1 MGRSTTS
8 DPRSPRPSSDPLAG
22 RRVLLGVS
30 GGVAAYKA
38 ALVARL
44 LRGAGAEVATV
55 LTEAATR
62 FVGPDTFSA
71 LTGEPAYVSL
81 WERPG
86 EVLHVRLARE
96 ADVAVVVP
104 ATANTIAK
112 LAHGLADDLLSSTM
126 LEVTCPVV
134 VAPAMHSGMWEHAAT
149 RTNIELLRSRG
160 AVVVGPVTGPL
171 AHGDD
176 GIGRL
181 ADPDDVVAA
190 VRGTLARRD
199 LAGRRILITSGPTHE
214 PIDPV
219 RYVGNR
225 STGKMGAALA
235 AEAVARGGVVTVVL
249 GPGAIVPPAAE
260 VVHVQT
266 AEEMR
271 DAVLA
276 RFDDADAVVMAAAV
290 ADFRPKSVSEQKL
303 KKDAGVPEM
312 MLEPTPDILAELGER
327 RPKGRP
333 KGRKDQ
339 VLVGFAAETDDLER
353 AGRGKLV
360 SKHLDLVVV
369 NRVGREGTGFGADA
383 SEAML
388 LGSSGDPEPLRTWTK
403 PELAT
408 AVLDRVVALLPAPPG
423 VGLDR

>member
-1 MGRSTTS
+1 
-8 DPRSPRPSSDPLAG
+8 
-22 RRVLLGVS
+22 VLLGVS
-30 GGVAAYKA
+30 GGIAAYKA

-44 LRGAGAEVATV
+44 LRAAGADVTTV

-71 LTGEPAYVSL
+71 LTGEPAYTSL

-86 EVLHVRLARE
+86 EVLHVRLASE

-126 LEVTCPVV
+126 LEMTGPLVI
-134 VAPAMHSGMWEHAAT
+134 APAMHPGMWEHAAT
-149 RTNIELLRSRG
+149 RSNIELLRSRG

-171 AHGDD
+171 AHGDE

-190 VRGTLARRD
+190 VRGTLAHQD
-199 LAGRRILITSGPTHE
+199 LAGRRLLITSGPTHE

-219 RYVGNR
+219 RFVGNR

-235 AEAVARGGVVTVVL
+235 AEAVARGAIVTVVL
-249 GPGAIVPPAAE
+249 GPGAIVPAGAE
-260 VVHVQT
+260 VVPVET

-290 ADFRPKSVSEQKL
+290 ADFRPKSVADQKL
-303 KKDAGVPEM
+303 KKDAGVPEV
-312 MLEPTPDILAELGER
+312 MLEPTPDILTELGER
-327 RPKGRP
+327 RR
-333 KGRKDQ
+333 DQ

-353 AGRGKLV
+353 AGRAKLV

-369 NRVGREGTGFGADA
+369 NRVGRAGTGFGADA

-388 LGSSGDPEPLRTWTK
+388 LGSSGEPEPLRTWSK
-403 PELAT
+403 RELAT
-408 AVLDRVVALLPAPPG
+408 AVLDRVVALLLAQPD
-423 VGLDR
+423 VGLGR